1 MQALQ
6 TWIDQELPWHIT
18 HNHQNDIG
26 IIDVSNVS
34 VPKTFVI
41 KREFVDGDKCKI

>member
-1 MQALQ
+1 MQTLQ

-26 IIDVSNVS
+26 VIDVSVK
-34 VPKTFVI
+34 KTLVI
-41 KREFVDGDKCKI
+41 KRTFEDGD